1 MSKKEGEMSFWG
13 HLSELL
19 SHFRRVL
26 YAFIIS
32 TLAVMLIPL
41 SIDFSNIN
49 PLALFYNTIT
59 STIINDL
66 QVRFLTEDI
75 ILIPINFYAP
85 LEVYFFIS
93 FVIGTMISLPIAF
106 YELYKFFSPALHKH
120 EKGFA
125 LKFTTAFMSLFIFG
139 FVFGYLYVVPLS
151 FRMILEFSSLL
162 NLSPTYNFADF
173 YSLVGMMLLMCGL
186 LFTFPIYI
194 YILVRVGILKTE
206 LLTKN
211 RRYLYGGILVI
222 IAILDPDPSLVTE
235 MLTFIPI
242 VILMEISIFISKR
255 VEKTREQKKIE

>member
-1 MSKKEGEMSFWG
+1 MSNKEGGMSFWS

-19 SHFRRVL
+19 SHFRRIL

-49 PLALFYNTIT
+49 PLSLFYNTIT
-59 STIINDL
+59 STILNDL
-66 QVRFLTEDI
+66 QGRFLTEEI

-93 FVIGTMISLPIAF
+93 FIIGAMISIPITF
-106 YELYKFFSPALHKH
+106 YELYKFFSPALHKY

-125 LKFTTAFMSLFIFG
+125 LKFTAVFMGLFIFG
-139 FVFGYLYVVPLS
+139 FIFGYLCVVPLS

-186 LFTFPIYI
+186 LFTFPVYI
-194 YILVRVGILKTE
+194 YILVRVGILQTK

-211 RRYLYGGILVI
+211 RRYLYGGILII
-222 IAILDPDPSLVTE
+222 IAILDPDPSLITE

-255 VEKTREQKKIE
+255 VEKTSE

>member
-32 TLAVMLIPL
+32 TLVVMLVPL
-41 SIDFSNIN
+41 SIDFSDIN
-49 PLALFYNTIT
+49 PLALFYNTIA
-59 STIINDL
+59 STVINDL
-66 QVRFLTEDI
+66 QGRFLTENI

-93 FVIGTMISLPIAF
+93 FIIGTMISLPITF
-106 YELYKFFSPALHKH
+106 YELYKFFGPALHKH

-125 LKFTTAFMSLFIFG
+125 LKFTAAFMGLFIFG

-173 YSLVGMMLLMCGL
+173 FSLVGMMLLMCGL

-194 YILVRVGILKTE
+194 YILVRVGILETQ

-211 RRYLYGGILVI
+211 RRYLYGGILII
-222 IAILDPDPSLVTE
+222 IAILDPDPSLITE

-242 VILMEISIFISKR
+242 VILMEISIFVSKR
-255 VEKTREQKKIE
+255 VEKARE